1 MSTFFLPT
9 DPDSAPFFQRKHNP
23 LYYQPEQRPH
33 RRAICLIRRK
43 ARFRISFGS
52 SYPRIL
58 DTSDCIRRVKDT
70 RVGGAKG
77 YTEPRL
83 PTYEANS
90 PSVRALLRLVVERI
104 VLPLEER

>member
-1 MSTFFLPT
+1 M
-9 DPDSAPFFQRKHNP
+9 
-23 LYYQPEQRPH
+23 
-33 RRAICLIRRK
+33 
-43 ARFRISFGS
+43 
-52 SYPRIL
+52 IL
-58 DTSDCIRRVKDT
+58 SLSCRSWPSDTIGRVKDT

-104 VLPLEER
+104 VLPLEERRRVGVGW